1 MEAVSVSEALGYLS
15 GLLASDELLSDVC
28 IRGEVSR
35 STRAASGHSYFTL
48 KDEEAALESV
58 LFRGGIGQEHLEVG
72 DEVLAY
78 GRLNVYV
85 TQGRLQLVAEYIRP
99 SGVGELQ
106 AKFEETRERLA
117 SEGLFSESR
126 KRGLPEF
133 PTVIGIVTSQDS
145 AVWLDIQRT
154 VFGRFPLVELVLAHT
169 PVQGDEAAA
178 SIAGAISILS
188 SHSEIDAIIIARGG
202 GSPEDLWPF
211 NEEVVARAIFASP
224 VPVVSGV
231 GHETDWSI
239 SDLVADV
246 RASTPTMA
254 AMMVTPDSGEL
265 MNSIDFMVRTMS
277 SSARSPITGSV
288 NELNTK
294 VAIMRSNMPDVAMF
308 RVRIDEL
315 ADRIQLGS
323 RRDISRALEALEGL
337 KNSLRFVGPNDTL
350 ERGYSIVEKSVGGQ
364 VVTNTSHVSSGDEIK
379 ITVSNGA
386 FEGEVTRVIEYHDE
400 S

>member
-15 GLLASDELLSDVC
+15 GLLASDELLSDIC

-48 KDEEAALESV
+48 KDQEAALESV

-85 TQGRLQLVAEYIRP
+85 TQGRLQLVAEYISP
-99 SGVGELQ
+99 SGAGELQ

-117 SEGLFSESR
+117 REGLFSESR
-126 KRGLPEF
+126 KRKLPEF
-133 PTVIGIVTSQDS
+133 PTVVGVVTSQDA

-154 VFGRFPLVELVLAHT
+154 ILSRFPLVELVLAHT

-188 SHSEIDAIIIARGG
+188 SCSEIDAIIIARGG

-239 SDLVADV
+239 SDLVADI

-265 MNSIDFMVRTMS
+265 MNSINFM
-277 SSARSPITGSV
+277 ARAMGFSVQSGITGSV
-288 NELNTK
+288 NELKAK
-294 VAIMRSNMPDVAMF
+294 VAIIRSNMPDLSMV
-308 RVRIDEL
+308 RVRVDEL
-315 ADRIQLGS
+315 ADRILLGS
-323 RRDISRALEALEGL
+323 RRDISRANESLEGL
-337 KNSLRFVGPNDTL
+337 KNSLRFVGPRDTL
-350 ERGYSIVEKSVGGQ
+350 ERGYSIVEKSVSGE
-364 VVTNTSHVSSGDEIK
+364 VVTDTLHVTPGDEIK

-386 FEGEVTRVIEYHDE
+386 FEGEVIRMTEDLHE
-400 S
+400 A

>member
-78 GRLNVYV
+78 GRVNVYV

-126 KRGLPEF
+126 KRGVPEF
-133 PTVIGIVTSQDS
+133 PAVIGIVTSQDS

-154 VFGRFPLVELVLAHT
+154 VLGRFPLVELVLAHT
-169 PVQGDEAAA
+169 PVQGDEAAD
-178 SIAGAISILS
+178 SIAVAISILS
-188 SHSEIDAIIIARGG
+188 SHSEIDVIIVARGG
-202 GSPEDLWPF
+202 GSPDDLWPF

-265 MNSIDFMVRTMS
+265 MNSIDFMVRTMG
-277 SSARSPITGSV
+277 SSARSPIIGSV
-288 NELNTK
+288 NELNMK
-294 VAIMRSNMPDVAMF
+294 VAIMRANMPDVAML
-308 RVRIDEL
+308 RVRVDEL
-315 ADRIQLGS
+315 VDRIQLGS
-323 RRDISRALEALEGL
+323 RRDISRALEALERV

-386 FEGEVTRVIEYHDE
+386 FEGDVTRVMEYRGE

>member
-1 MEAVSVSEALGYLS
+1 M
-15 GLLASDELLSDVC
+15 
-28 IRGEVSR
+28 
-35 STRAASGHSYFTL
+35 
-48 KDEEAALESV
+48 
-58 LFRGGIGQEHLEVG
+58 
-72 DEVLAY
+72 
-78 GRLNVYV
+78 
-85 TQGRLQLVAEYIRP
+85 
-99 SGVGELQ
+99 
-106 AKFEETRERLA
+106 
-117 SEGLFSESR
+117 
-126 KRGLPEF
+126 
-133 PTVIGIVTSQDS
+133 
-145 AVWLDIQRT
+145 
-154 VFGRFPLVELVLAHT
+154 
-169 PVQGDEAAA
+169 
-178 SIAGAISILS
+178 S
-188 SHSEIDAIIIARGG
+188 SHSEIDAIIVARGG

-254 AMMVTPDSGEL
+254 AMMTTPDSGEL
-265 MNSIDFMVRTMS
+265 MNSIDFMVRTMG
-277 SSARSPITGSV
+277 SSARSPIIGSV

-294 VAIMRSNMPDVAMF
+294 VAIMRANMPDVAMF
-308 RVRIDEL
+308 KVRVDEL

-379 ITVSNGA
+379 ITVSNGT
-386 FEGEVTRVIEYHDE
+386 FEGDVTRVIEYQDE